1 MAIDLSF
8 VFVGVGGAFGGVG
21 RYLLWRLLSQKEG
34 QRFPVGT
41 FAVNIAGAFLL
52 GILTSVNPDGRAY
65 LLLGD
70 GFLGA
75 FTTFSTFM
83 YEGFH
88 LLKGGERRNAAAYI
102 GGSLAV
108 GLIGYALG
116 YTLGSSLFQ

>member
-1 MAIDLSF
+1 M
-8 VFVGVGGAFGGVG
+8 GGAFGGIS
-21 RYLLWRLLSQKEG
+21 RYLVGRLLSRSEG
-34 QRFPVGT
+34 QRLPVGT

-52 GILTSVNPDGRAY
+52 GLLTSVNPEGRAY

-88 LLKGGERRNAAAYI
+88 LLKGGERKNAAAYI
-102 GGSLAV
+102 GGSLVV
-108 GLIGYALG
+108 GLAGYALG
-116 YTLGSSLFQ
+116 YTLGRSLF